1 MINRDTFDKEIKILA
16 NWFNRDFIPEVL
28 NRLYDRLN
36 SHGLTEEEFS
46 KACLTLFDTS
56 HHFPNPQAFIDATRG
71 DREGIAAKEWEKVL
85 KAAASSSPEY
95 FLKGVSDAGM
105 AAIKEIGGLRK
116 LGQMEQ
122 REIPF
127 IRKEFIE
134 RWIKLDQTFKTEQ
147 AQVNNYPQLGGNN
160 GAAIIKK

>member
-1 MINRDTFDKEIKILA
+1 MINRDIFDKEIKILA
-16 NWFNRDFIPEVL
+16 NWFGRDFIPEVL

-36 SHGLTEEEFS
+36 ANGLTEEEFS

-56 HHFPNPQAFIDATRG
+56 NHFPNPQAFLDAARG
-71 DREGIAAKEWEKVL
+71 DRESLAIKEWEQVV

-95 FLKGVSDAGM
+95 FLKNISDAGM

-116 LGQMEQ
+116 LGRMEQ
-122 REIPF
+122 KELTF

-134 RWIKLDQTFKTEQ
+134 RWLKLDQTLKTEQ
-147 AQVNNYPQLGGNN
+147 VQVTNFPQLGGSN
-160 GAAIIKK
+160 GLSIS